1 MQKTL
6 GGLSCDIG
14 TRLRVMNI
22 AVGRAPGFLLGAF
35 ARREQTL
42 HHLPVVLVPE
52 EKRTGNRSQRA
63 PNQALVHDHSVVSS
77 STLALQDLG
86 VKCVTQ
92 QNCP

>member
-14 TRLRVMNI
+14 MRPRVMNI

-35 ARREQTL
+35 AGREQTL

-63 PNQALVHDHSVVSS
+63 PNQALVHAHSVVSS